1 MILYKK
7 YKERRNKWQ
16 ISKKEYVRKVAQLKK
31 MDLMPFIILEN
42 LLMIWQLFLWAALKI
57 IETMPSIL
65 YTS

>member
-1 MILYKK
+1 M
-7 YKERRNKWQ
+7 NKWQ

-31 MDLMPFIILEN
+31 MDLMPFTIWEK

-57 IETMPSIL
+57 IEAMPSIL